1 MVKSDVPN
9 RKKTDSKRILRV
21 VFEVVVMVVIF
32 GGLVWYVGVGSLY
45 KALLNI
51 NVGYLCLSFLMY
63 FGINLL
69 FTVRLRYVL
78 GKDGVKTSFGKTLLA
93 QYAGMLTSD
102 VTPGRSGYILT
113 PVYLRDQKVPS
124 SKSLSTILGIQTI
137 EFLVKVVG
145 GISCVIFLIS
155 TVPASNW
162 DQFGTVAG
170 MNIGLL
176 IAALGIILM
185 LTGALIMA
193 AFTWSTRA
201 ISIFDKVSNS
211 KYLKRFTGGMMGK
224 LEEYKDSAHK
234 TKNAIP
240 VIILIT
246 LTCWTLKGFEW
257 FFLGYSLGLTQIPWI
272 GYFLIQPLVTALAFV
287 PLTPA
292 GAGIQEFG
300 IVGIFTLVLG
310 PNLSPIITASILAF
324 ALLTRG
330 LMIFEDLAG
339 LPQIAKTSSNLI
351 FSRQK
356 KEIEIPE
363 NAQLPIEQSKE
374 K

>member
-1 MVKSDVPN
+1 MATPETPSE
-9 RKKTDSKRILRV
+9 KKTGSKRILRI
-21 VFEVVVMVVIF
+21 VFQAVLTVAIF
-32 GGLVWYVGVGSLY
+32 CLLLWYVGIGSLY
-45 KALLNI
+45 NALLNI
-51 NVGYLCLSFLMY
+51 NVGFLALSFLMY

-69 FTVRLRYVL
+69 FTVRLRHVL
-78 GKDGVKTSFGKTLLA
+78 AKDGIKTSFGRTLLA

-124 SKSLSTILGIQTI
+124 SKSLSSILGIQTI

-145 GISCVIFLIS
+145 GISCVMFLLS
-155 TVPASNW
+155 TVPAQNW
-162 DQFGTVAG
+162 DQFGTIAG
-170 MNIGLL
+170 INVGLL

-185 LTGALIMA
+185 LAGAVIMA

-201 ISIFDKVSNS
+201 ISIFDRIANS
-211 KYLKRFTGGMMGK
+211 RYLKRFAGGMMGK

-234 TKNAIP
+234 TRSAIP
-240 VIILIT
+240 VIALIT
-246 LTCWTLKGFEW
+246 LACWTLKGFEW
-257 FFLGYSLGLTQIPWI
+257 FFLGYALGLSQIPWL

-300 IVGIFTLVLG
+300 IVAIFTLILG
-310 PNLSPIITASILAF
+310 PNLTLELSASILAF

-330 LMIFEDLAG
+330 LMIFEDLIG

-351 FSRQK
+351 FSRNK
-356 KEIEIPE
+356 KPKE
-363 NAQLPIEQSKE
+363 NHEDSQLPINQSKE
-374 K
+374 N